1 MGVDY
6 SYVLMAGV
14 NLEECDLTEERIEEL
29 NNMYDGGHDGLEM
42 VADCYGDSY
51 LMLGEV
57 LLYDGG
63 YGSDEYDK
71 KSFEKKFVFDKYED
85 IIKRVQEKLN
95 KLGIEKTVEMT
106 SFIHAS

>member
-14 NLEECDLTEERIEEL
+14 NLEDCDLPDEKIEEL
-29 NNMYDGGHDGLEM
+29 SNKYEGGHDGIEM

-63 YGSDEYDK
+63 YGSDEYTK
-71 KSFEKKFVFDKYED
+71 ENFERKFVFDKYED
-85 IIKRVQEKLN
+85 IIKRVQEKID
-95 KLGIEKTVEMT
+95 KLGIKKTVEMT